1 MAGELRAAGFV
12 DPTGFIGLDGDAV
25 AARVVA
31 DPASFPTI
39 LSVPNANEVR
49 HQIKVMRAEHA
60 MYADSTR
67 RNIDFF
73 ERFNT
78 NPPT

>member
-1 MAGELRAAGFV
+1 
-12 DPTGFIGLDGDAV
+12 
-25 AARVVA
+25 VVA

-60 MYADSTR
+60 MYADSAR
-67 RNIDFF
+67 RNIGFF